1 MIFDNIEQFENL
13 TPSQIQKHFGT
24 FKKEPT
30 KLVKHRSNMM
40 LNPLNLKHLNSLD
53 ESIADVITLNLE
65 DAIAPA
71 RKKEALYN
79 IAIFLSHLKNSKSF
93 IVIRTN
99 PFYEGGKEEIEF
111 LNNFGFDAVRLPK
124 VTSPK
129 ELEVALEILGKDY
142 ELHFSLETKEAFSC
156 IKEFKIDKRIT
167 TANLGMLDLLASLK
181 LPQSILQLANPAV
194 DYILSKFLIECKT
207 VDIHPISF
215 MYQDYNNTDEFRKW
229 CEYEKSL
236 GFTSKAC
243 MGPKQAIIA
252 NEIFD
257 TTKAEIQKAK
267 YIKEIFEANSSK
279 GINGFMDD
287 RYGFIDEPIYRDAL
301 NILFDKGSQ

>member
-13 TPSQIQKHFGT
+13 TPSQIQKYFGT
-24 FKKEPT
+24 HKKEPIR
-30 KLVKHRSNMM
+30 LLHHRSNMM

-53 ESIADVITLNLE
+53 ESIADVVTLNLE

-79 IAIFLSHLKNSKSF
+79 IALFLSNLKKSTSF

-99 PFYEGGKEEIEF
+99 PIDEGGKEEIEF
-111 LNNFGFDAVRLPK
+111 LNDFDFDAIRLPK
-124 VTSPK
+124 VTSSK
-129 ELEVALEILGKDY
+129 ELEVALKILNFEKD
-142 ELHFSLETKEAFSC
+142 LHFSLETKEAFGC
-156 IKEFKIDKRIT
+156 IKEFKIDNRIT
-167 TANLGMLDLLASLK
+167 TANIGILDLLASLK
-181 LPQSILQLANPAV
+181 LPQSILQRANPTI
-194 DYILSKFLIECKT
+194 DYILTKFLIECKT
-207 VDIHPISF
+207 VDIHPVSF
-215 MYQDYNNTDEFRKW
+215 MYQDYNNTDEFRQW
-229 CEYEKSL
+229 CEYERSL

-257 TTKAEIQKAK
+257 TTKAEIQRAK
-267 YIKEIFEANSSK
+267 YIKEIFEAHSSK

-287 RYGFIDEPIYRDAL
+287 KYGFIDEPIYRDAL
-301 NILFDKGSQ
+301 NILQSLN

>member
-24 FKKEPT
+24 LKKELT
-30 KLVKHRSNMM
+30 KLVKYRSNMM

-53 ESIADVITLNLE
+53 ENISDVITLNLE

-79 IAIFLSHLKNSKSF
+79 IALFLSHLKNSKSF

-111 LNNFGFDAVRLPK
+111 LNDFGFDAIRLPK

-129 ELEVALEILGKDY
+129 ELEMALEILNFEKD
-142 ELHFSLETKEAFSC
+142 LHFSLETKEAFSC
-156 IKEFKIDKRIT
+156 IKEFKIDNRIT
-167 TANLGMLDLLASLK
+167 TANIGILDLLASLK
-181 LPQSILQLANPAV
+181 LPQSILQRANPTI
-194 DYILSKFLIECKT
+194 DYILTKFLIECKT
-207 VDIHPISF
+207 VDINPVSF

-229 CEYEKSL
+229 CEYEKSF

-257 TTKAEIQKAK
+257 TTKAEIQRAK
-267 YIKEIFEANSSK
+267 YIKEIFEAHSSK

-287 RYGFIDEPIYRDAL
+287 KYGFIDEPIYRDAL
-301 NILFDKGSQ
+301 NILQSLN